1 MSRKEISFW
10 IEEGYALYSSRP
22 VIEKYFKKNYKIW
35 IYTNENI
42 EKLVAQY
49 YSHIDIE
56 IILINKKIN
65 IFLKILSYLFTILL
79 IDRNFSLMY
88 CNDLKKHKSLL
99 YNFINKIFLFKI
111 KKENINNSYFNF
123 MKIFN
128 KFRFKGD
135 FVIAFTFIHVPYL
148 FANDKTKVILIMESW
163 DHVMKRP
170 LLIKANYFLTWNKDL
185 ANDAKSYQNYK
196 HIGYIYP
203 LKLRYTSKYDGMSP
217 DIILE
222 SITNNCYLKDLK
234 NIMNKNVILYPVS
247 HTSIDNKNIHLD
259 QLKFIKSLIPLL
271 TDNNYI
277 LFIKPKPT
285 GPVGDYDCLL
295 NEKNIIVGEYSP
307 DTDKADMLIDE
318 FQAYR
323 YLLLKHSKLVINVST
338 TFGLDAAMADVP
350 VMQLNISEKDFGSF
364 AKLKENPHI
373 EKYLLNSNLISNYSV
388 QEKITISDEVILKS
402 MKYSQSLKKWCLN
415 NTVI

>member
-1 MSRKEISFW
+1 
-10 IEEGYALYSSRP
+10 
-22 VIEKYFKKNYKIW
+22 
-35 IYTNENI
+35 
-42 EKLVAQY
+42 
-49 YSHIDIE
+49 
-56 IILINKKIN
+56 
-65 IFLKILSYLFTILL
+65 
-79 IDRNFSLMY
+79 
-88 CNDLKKHKSLL
+88 
-99 YNFINKIFLFKI
+99 
-111 KKENINNSYFNF
+111 
-123 MKIFN
+123 
-128 KFRFKGD
+128 
-135 FVIAFTFIHVPYL
+135 
-148 FANDKTKVILIMESW
+148 
-163 DHVMKRP
+163 
-170 LLIKANYFLTWNKDL
+170 
-185 ANDAKSYQNYK
+185 
-196 HIGYIYP
+196 
-203 LKLRYTSKYDGMSP
+203 MSP

-323 YLLLKHSKLVINVST
+323 YLLLKNSKLVINVST
-338 TFGLDAAMADVP
+338 TFGLDAAMADIP